1 MTNSLE
7 CLKYLLYRFK
17 TRNLSSALVVENLAV
32 SANAVGK
39 VIAITLIFDESTYC
53 VRSLCVS
60 PLTRPATHSETI
72 LNIPIGERCTDLDGI
87 LLETID
93 RVLRGPGRVI
103 NESRSSVQR
112 TVQREEEELSLLPM
126 GCSAFKD
133 PSATHFLISLFFS
146 VGILVSYVPQHVKII
161 VRKTSEG
168 LSPDFLLLG
177 ALSSFA
183 ASMNIFLVS
192 IPTRQCCSTLLS
204 KFECVNALS
213 NMFQIFI
220 QAFGSILV
228 LVLCV
233 FATRHSI
240 RESRTELQKL
250 TVNFYVFLFYVIM
263 NIALYWKLSA
273 NLQNGDMGVLYLFA
287 DISGIVALI
296 LSVAQYIPQLY
307 TTWRIKH
314 AGTLSIPML
323 CIQAPGGMI
332 WATTLYLQPGAQ
344 WSSVVP
350 FYGAAVLQA
359 TLLFMCLYYN
369 HRYPTQILEANA
381 ELRIAEEN
389 IRNSRSNDEH
399 SPLLQ

>member
-1 MTNSLE
+1 
-7 CLKYLLYRFK
+7 
-17 TRNLSSALVVENLAV
+17 
-32 SANAVGK
+32 
-39 VIAITLIFDESTYC
+39 
-53 VRSLCVS
+53 
-60 PLTRPATHSETI
+60 
-72 LNIPIGERCTDLDGI
+72 
-87 LLETID
+87 
-93 RVLRGPGRVI
+93 
-103 NESRSSVQR
+103 
-112 TVQREEEELSLLPM
+112 M

-133 PSATHFLISLFFS
+133 PSVTHFLVSLFFS
-146 VGILVSYVPQHVKII
+146 VAIFVSYLPQHVKII

-168 LSPDFLLLG
+168 LSPGFLLLG

-183 ASMNIFLVS
+183 AGMNIFLVS
-192 IPTRQCCSTLLS
+192 IPVRRCCTTFLS
-204 KFECVNALS
+204 KYECINALS

-220 QAFGSILV
+220 QAIGSILV

-233 FATRHSI
+233 FTTRNSI
-240 RESRTELQKL
+240 RESRRELQKL
-250 TVNFYVFLFYVIM
+250 TVNFYVFLFYVVA

-273 NLQNGDMGVLYLFA
+273 NLQDGDMGILYLFA

-307 TTWRIKH
+307 TTWHLKH

-332 WATTLYLQPGAQ
+332 WATSLYLQPEAQ

-350 FYGAAVLQA
+350 FYGASLLQT
-359 TLLFMCLYYN
+359 TLLLMCLYYN
-369 HRYPTQILEANA
+369 YKYPTQILEANA

-389 IRNSRSNDEH
+389 ILNSRVNDEH

>member
-1 MTNSLE
+1 
-7 CLKYLLYRFK
+7 
-17 TRNLSSALVVENLAV
+17 
-32 SANAVGK
+32 
-39 VIAITLIFDESTYC
+39 
-53 VRSLCVS
+53 
-60 PLTRPATHSETI
+60 
-72 LNIPIGERCTDLDGI
+72 
-87 LLETID
+87 
-93 RVLRGPGRVI
+93 
-103 NESRSSVQR
+103 
-112 TVQREEEELSLLPM
+112 
-126 GCSAFKD
+126 
-133 PSATHFLISLFFS
+133 
-146 VGILVSYVPQHVKII
+146 
-161 VRKTSEG
+161 
-168 LSPDFLLLG
+168 
-177 ALSSFA
+177 
-183 ASMNIFLVS
+183 
-192 IPTRQCCSTLLS
+192 
-204 KFECVNALS
+204 
-213 NMFQIFI
+213 
-220 QAFGSILV
+220 
-228 LVLCV
+228 
-233 FATRHSI
+233 
-240 RESRTELQKL
+240 
-250 TVNFYVFLFYVIM
+250 M